1 MPGGNTR
8 SVLFYEPFPL
18 VMTRGRGCRLWDA
31 DDHEYVDFLG
41 EYSAGLYGH
50 SDPLIA
56 AAIRE
61 ALEAGLSFAAH
72 NVLEAEL
79 ARLICQRFASVEL
92 IRFTNSGTEA
102 NLLAVALARIY
113 TGRQRIL
120 VFAAGYHGGLL
131 TFGGG
136 QSAPLNAPYDFVI
149 APYNDSDATR
159 ELIRAN
165 AGDLAAVLVEPMQG
179 AGGCIPA
186 DQEFLAMLRAET
198 TDCGALLIFDEVI
211 TSRLSWGGVQA
222 IMGITP
228 DLTTMGKY
236 LGGGLTFGAFGGRAD
251 IMNLFDPRR
260 HGALMH
266 AGTFN
271 NNTMTMAAGVAG
283 LTHRFTPETAEALNQ
298 RGDQLRERL
307 NQVFDTA
314 GVAMQVTGMGSIM
327 NLHASDRRLCNA
339 ADLADAVPA
348 ARELA
353 FFDLI
358 EQGIYLAN
366 RGLMTLSLPMTDDD
380 CDTLVAAV
388 EDFIGRRHAVLPA
401 RRRSAA
407 A

>member
-1 MPGGNTR
+1 
-8 SVLFYEPFPL
+8 
-18 VMTRGRGCRLWDA
+18 
-31 DDHEYVDFLG
+31 
-41 EYSAGLYGH
+41 
-50 SDPLIA
+50 
-56 AAIRE
+56 
-61 ALEAGLSFAAH
+61 
-72 NVLEAEL
+72 
-79 ARLICQRFASVEL
+79 
-92 IRFTNSGTEA
+92 
-102 NLLAVALARIY
+102 
-113 TGRQRIL
+113 
-120 VFAAGYHGGLL
+120 
-131 TFGGG
+131 
-136 QSAPLNAPYDFVI
+136 
-149 APYNDSDATR
+149 
-159 ELIRAN
+159 
-165 AGDLAAVLVEPMQG
+165 MQG

-283 LTHRFTPETAEALNQ
+283 LTHLFTPESAAALNQ
-298 RGDQLRERL
+298 RGDNLRARL
-307 NQVFDTA
+307 NEVCSAA
-314 GVAMQVTGMGSIM
+314 GVAMQFTGMGSIM
-327 NLHASDRRLCNA
+327 NLHTTDRHLRS
-339 ADLADAVPA
+339 ADDLVDAVPA

-358 EQGIYLAN
+358 ESGIYLAN
-366 RGLMTLSLPMTDDD
+366 RGLMTLSLPLTDDD
-380 CDTLVAAV
+380 CDKLVTAV
-388 EDFIGRRHAVLPA
+388 EDFIERRHALLPA
-401 RRRSAA
+401 RRHSAA